1 MLQKY
6 SVLTRLDCWWYGR

>member
-6 SVLTRLDCWWYGR
+6 SVLTRLAC